1 MDRIVILL
9 DNNQLVIAN
18 LFQSLKY
25 DPNINEDM
33 VRHLMLNTYRMYRSK
48 FNNKYCEL
56 VICHDGGRYWRKDV
70 FPHYKASRS
79 KAQKQSDVDWDRI
92 HEVMNM
98 IHEEVVTN
106 FPYKNIKITS
116 IEADDIIATIY
127 IIMGV
132 E

>member
-48 FNNKYCEL
+48 FHDKYGEIVWRHQGYIVGEEL
-56 VICHDGGRYWRKDV
+56 EVK
-70 FPHYKASRS
+70 
-79 KAQKQSDVDWDRI
+79 KQI
-92 HEVMNM
+92 QLLIN
-98 IHEEVVTN
+98 T
-106 FPYKNIKITS
+106 IK
-116 IEADDIIATIY
+116 EKK
-127 IIMGV
+127 V
-132 E
+132 EG